1 MNLKINFFRSEE
13 FQLIFTEAPPNLLLF
28 EKCNLANCLSKSVLP
43 RKVPKP
49 VPALDK
55 TDFDFENILIY
66 GSPIDCSI
74 ISSGKPG
81 PSSCIDIF
89 VKSLLLLIS
98 ISTLSTFRKF

>member
-1 MNLKINFFRSEE
+1 M
-13 FQLIFTEAPPNLLLF
+13 F

-55 TDFDFENILIY
+55 TDFDFDLIY
-66 GSPIDCSI
+66 GSPIISI

-89 VKSLLLLIS
+89 VKSLLLFIS
-98 ISTLSTFRKF
+98 IYTLLLENFTALPIKFLKP